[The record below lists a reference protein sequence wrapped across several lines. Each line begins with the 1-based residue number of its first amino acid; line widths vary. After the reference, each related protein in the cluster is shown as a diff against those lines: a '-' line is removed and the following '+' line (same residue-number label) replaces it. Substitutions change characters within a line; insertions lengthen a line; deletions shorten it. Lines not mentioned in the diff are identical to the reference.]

1 MTAYCFFDVQEVTD
15 PEALNEYRSKV
26 RATGEH
32 HGGRF
37 VLVGGELEA
46 VEGDW
51 RPTFPVLI
59 EFPSLE
65 HARRWYGSAEYRGL
79 KELRLSATKGHAFF
93 MEGLPEEYAASGAV

>member
-1 MTAYCFFDVQEVTD
+1 MPACCFFDVQEVTD

-26 RATGEH
+26 RATVEH
-32 HGGRF
+32 HGGRY

-59 EFPSLE
+59 ESSQ
-65 HARRWYGSAEYRGL
+65 AWSTRGAGTAPQ
-79 KELRLSATKGHAFF
+79 ST
-93 MEGLPEEYAASGAV
+93 EG